1 MSRNSSVVLVTA
13 FAIGILAASVALAQG
28 GTAAA
33 GTSAPAAKATTAAP
47 AHNSMS
53 STKKPAAPKVELN
66 TATKEQLMA
75 LPGVNES
82 LADRIIAAR
91 PFKAKNDLV
100 SKNLVTKAEFEKL
113 SAHVMVKETKEAKPA
128 SK

>member
-13 FAIGILAASVALAQG
+13 FAIGILAASVAFAQG

-33 GTSAPAAKATTAAP
+33 GTSAPAAKATSAAP

-53 STKKPAAPKVELN
+53 SAKKPATPKVDLN
-66 TATKEQLMA
+66 TATKEQLQA
-75 LPGVNES
+75 LPGVSES

-91 PFKAKNDLV
+91 PFKAKGDLV
-100 SKNLVTKAEFEKL
+100 SKNLMTKAEFEKV
-113 SAHVMVKETKEAKPA
+113 SSHVMVKETKEAKS